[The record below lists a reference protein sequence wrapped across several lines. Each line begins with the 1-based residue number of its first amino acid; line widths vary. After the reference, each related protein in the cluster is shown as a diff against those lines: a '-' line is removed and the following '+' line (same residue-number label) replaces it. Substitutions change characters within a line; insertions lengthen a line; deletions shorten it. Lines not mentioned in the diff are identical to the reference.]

1 MQYNPMARGRSAA
14 LLATLAAGLA
24 IGGCEKQVR
33 EAKAPESTDAVQT
46 ASLDRAAAADASAEP
61 TTAAATDRLS
71 ASAKPADTQP
81 ALSLLLIDGRAVQFP
96 PTKLQLGT
104 GGGDT
109 LAAEMF
115 SDLPK
120 SALRKYDGNEMYLEM
135 TLADGDGPQKV
146 DGATWQ
152 FKSAHSG
159 KADSANGIF
168 LNGQTTHLQP
178 VNVIVRFE
186 RRDAGL
192 YAQLMGQF
200 RAFEDGMPEALAPF
214 VAVQGELPVEIV
226 SKR

>member
-1 MQYNPMARGRSAA
+1 MHDNRMARGRSAA

-33 EAKAPESTDAVQT
+33 EAKAPEGADAVQT
-46 ASLDRAAAADASAEP
+46 ASLNRSSAADASAEP
-61 TTAAATDRLS
+61 PPAAATVRS
-71 ASAKPADTQP
+71 PASAKPAATQP
-81 ALSLLLIDGRAVQFP
+81 ALALLLIDGRAVQFP
-96 PTKLQLGT
+96 STKLQLGT
-104 GGGDT
+104 GAGDA

-135 TLADGDGPQKV
+135 TLEGGDGPQKV

-178 VNVIVRFE
+178 VHVMVRIE
-186 RRDAGL
+186 RREAGL
-192 YAQLMGQF
+192 YALLMGQF
-200 RAFEDGMPEALAPF
+200 RAFEDGTPEALAPF